1 MLSRDCTRGFAW
13 VLCCVDWSERVWCWS
28 LWKGYCS
35 VVQCSVVV
43 KCSGVVMFSQ
53 EFQGGD
59 AGVEIFS
66 ASGKCMSE

>member
-1 MLSRDCTRGFAW
+1 MG
-13 VLCCVDWSERVWCWS
+13 
-28 LWKGYCS
+28 
-35 VVQCSVVV
+35 

-66 ASGKCMSE
+66 ASGKCMSEWVSE